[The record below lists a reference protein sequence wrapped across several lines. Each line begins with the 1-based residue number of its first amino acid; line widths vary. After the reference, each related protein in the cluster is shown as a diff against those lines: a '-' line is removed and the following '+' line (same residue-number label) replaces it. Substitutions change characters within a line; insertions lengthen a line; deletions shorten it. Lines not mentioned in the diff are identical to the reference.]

1 LAERTRAGLIQRHK
15 EGCWTGGPAPYGYQV
30 IAAPDGKK
38 KLAIQPEEAE
48 VVRFLFT
55 NYLSE
60 SIGMKELA
68 RRLRQKNIPT
78 RLGRPWQFTT
88 LRGILT
94 NRMVVGEVRYLR
106 RCFRLNRDTGR
117 RLPHFN
123 EESSQLTQRD
133 ESLRIIDD
141 ETFGRVQE
149 RFAANGKRRPRGPR
163 ELRPFTRHLFCAECG
178 NVCHC
183 RTSKNTKGE
192 YHYYGCGKRQM
203 QGREA
208 CPNSVFVREDK
219 LMDRVTRAMTAMF
232 EDMDAVLAE
241 AAAMARETLDLNRN
255 ESERLK
261 AQMAEQ
267 DKLLVGLSRI
277 LIDPDIE
284 PLAKKSIARQMAE
297 AESKREQLREAL
309 EAVAVRGIANS
320 DDLLADVRS
329 AFLEARQ
336 NFAGLLTPPQ
346 LNRFIEEVAGP
357 MLVLPDGR
365 VVQKNDEWSIN
376 DDARKESDD
385 SLRAPGIAGG
395 GFEPPTSGL

>member
-1 LAERTRAGLIQRHK
+1 
-15 EGCWTGGPAPYGYQV
+15 
-30 IAAPDGKK
+30 
-38 KLAIQPEEAE
+38 
-48 VVRFLFT
+48 
-55 NYLSE
+55 
-60 SIGMKELA
+60 M
-68 RRLRQKNIPT
+68 
-78 RLGRPWQFTT
+78 
-88 LRGILT
+88 
-94 NRMVVGEVRYLR
+94 
-106 RCFRLNRDTGR
+106 
-117 RLPHFN
+117 
-123 EESSQLTQRD
+123 TQRD

-178 NVCHC
+178 NVCHA
-183 RTSKNTKGE
+183 RKSKNTKGE

-203 QGREA
+203 QGPEA

-241 AAAMARETLDLNRN
+241 AAAMAKETLDLNRN
-255 ESERLK
+255 ESDRIK

-320 DDLLADVRS
+320 DDLLADVRG

-365 VVQKNDEWSIN
+365 VVQKNDELEHK
-376 DDARKESDD
+376 R
-385 SLRAPGIAGG
+385 RCPQGIG
-395 GFEPPTSGL
+395 